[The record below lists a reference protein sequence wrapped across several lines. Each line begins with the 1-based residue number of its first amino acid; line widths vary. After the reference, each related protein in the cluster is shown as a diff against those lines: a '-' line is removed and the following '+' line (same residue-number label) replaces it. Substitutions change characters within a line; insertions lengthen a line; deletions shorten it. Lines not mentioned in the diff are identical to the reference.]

1 MHSSPMMK
9 PYLPMQPHH
18 VITDPIKSDA
28 SLVPGTINFHLAP
41 FSSRS
46 ITILFTPGTEK
57 SAYICF
63 HTLSLLIFIGRSLL
77 SLYSPSAH
85 TLAANNRLVAAAS
98 LWGSFTLELI
108 KSQLNPVKCLY
119 SSPRRF
125 DLSPGVVIAPSLHVF
140 SVLHSSLLRNLGSRF
155 TAPQMLMTKRGR
167 GPPEW
172 FGVKLKVTEKIL
184 KQIGIHLT

>member
-1 MHSSPMMK
+1 MHSSPMMN
-9 PYLPMQPHH
+9 PYHPMQPHH

-28 SLVPGTINFHLAP
+28 SLVPGTIDFHLAP
-41 FSSRS
+41 YTSRS
-46 ITILFTPGTEK
+46 ITMLFTPGTEK

-77 SLYSPSAH
+77 SLYSPSPH

-98 LWGSFTLELI
+98 LWGSFTLGLI

-125 DLSPGVVIAPSLHVF
+125 DLTGIVIPPLLHVF
-140 SVLHSSLLRNLGSRF
+140 SVLHSSLLRNLVSRF

-172 FGVKLKVTEKIL
+172 FGASHSRLRRKSSNK
-184 KQIGIHLT
+184 